1 MRKICSTCGAACA
14 EADAFCCQ
22 CGGKEFQQAAP
33 RSESGKAAVLSTMR
47 RVARQIMPYMRLIL
61 IAMAIFTLV
70 VCIIHFT
77 GSQEITAKTT
87 LSYDGESESVTD
99 TVEMNDV
106 FESDEFIP
114 YCICLLAYGAFNA
127 VLTLMAVLMLVKY
140 FKGKTRMNRSLRR
153 YALTGGI
160 GNLVYLVLNGI
171 TGTKSESAMGM
182 KATVTLRPDGTV
194 WIALVMFALLY
205 ALLWLSKGK
214 RRAKV

>member
-22 CGGKEFQQAAP
+22 CGGKEFQVAAP

-194 WIALVMFALLY
+194 WIALVLFALLY

-214 RRAKV
+214 RPAKV